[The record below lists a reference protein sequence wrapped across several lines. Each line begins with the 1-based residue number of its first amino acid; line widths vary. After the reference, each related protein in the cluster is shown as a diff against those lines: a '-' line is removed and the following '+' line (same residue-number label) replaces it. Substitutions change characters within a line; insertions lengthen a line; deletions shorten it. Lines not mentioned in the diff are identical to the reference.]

1 MILLLVYFPT
11 LYKDELL
18 YSSIARYHV
27 VSGNKTQ
34 RQTIED
40 LFGNR
45 SVCAT
50 ADLPSHLMCLSNNLN
65 GQYTADQI
73 IKNHTLL
80 PYYTCFMKQ
89 NKIHQVQSL
98 MEDGNKQ
105 GEVHASLGLLASSI
119 KLPVK
124 LRFCSECF
132 KSDSEICEPYWHRCH
147 QLPGVFIC
155 PLHRSILKISRV
167 EYSTLHHKFSFVP
180 LAMHGESDYTEPDID
195 ANWLDHLAFIAVQS
209 NLLLQ
214 SQSKSKEKT
223 ASYRMVLPKE
233 RYQTIGGRVRFNRL
247 IQDFRNI
254 YTDKLL
260 EYLDC
265 GIDSNSTDTWLHKI
279 IRNQE
284 EIMHPLRHLLILGF
298 FEISVGSFFV
308 TPHNHPFGNGPW
320 PCLNKVADHYN
331 QSIVEKCAITR
342 CSTTSKPVGTF
353 QCSCGFVYS
362 RRGPDTCD
370 EDRNRIGRIKAFGPV
385 WHDKLRCLNK
395 TNTSLRQKAKIL
407 GVDPGTVKLQT
418 EYLDTNKAVLNQVRS
433 QSQAIRSRKIN
444 KKGCSLTKVNRKV
457 DWDQRDEILYIA
469 VVKAVEQMKQLP
481 YPQRIS
487 LASIARHTDSGNLKH
502 KLMKNLNKL
511 PKTNEF
517 VKTHVDSTETYQIR
531 RLTWAASELNETEG
545 KVLGWRLL
553 KLAGLNHPLK
563 KMVKDKFMELVE

>member
-1 MILLLVYFPT
+1 MLAYFPT

-50 ADLPSHLMCLSNNLN
+50 ADLPSHLTCLSNNLN

-80 PYYTCFMKQ
+80 PYYTSFMKQ

-98 MEDGNKQ
+98 MEAGNKQ

-279 IRNQE
+279 IRHQE

-298 FEISVGSFFV
+298 FEKSVGSFFV

-320 PCLNKVADHYN
+320 PCLNKAADHYN
-331 QSIVEKCAITR
+331 QSVVEKCAVTH

-385 WHDKLRCLNK
+385 WYDQLRCLNK
-395 TNTSLRQKAKIL
+395 TSTSLRQKAKIL
-407 GVDPGTVKLQT
+407 GVDPGTVKNQT
-418 EYLDTNKAVLNQVRS
+418 EHLDTNKAILNQVRS

-553 KLAGLNHPLK
+553 KLAGLNHPLRK
-563 KMVKDKFMELVE
+563 EVNVKYLELLS